1 MTILVINNKGQ
12 YNHRIQR
19 SLQYLKIPTELV
31 PNTLSIEEIEAKNP
45 IGLILGGGPSI
56 EGAGNSEEYIKHFDI
71 PILGICL
78 GHQLIAKAY
87 GGQIDTSNT
96 ESYAKVEINIVNDEN
111 LFSGLA
117 PKMEVW
123 SSHKDEVKSIPD
135 DFEILANSNLCD
147 VESFKH
153 TEKDVYGIQFHPE
166 VHHTPKGSTIFENFY
181 EICKKKGVIMI
192 DNPEDLKEKAL
203 ANKPGLRRQYVNI
216 PVGDEEYGFRISG
229 IGAKAIKLEKYVK
242 YDEIFEALEAGN
254 ENGLEA
260 MVKQIIEDYEEENE
274 EEAE

>member
-181 EICKKKGVIMI
+181 EICKKGVIMI

-254 ENGLEA
+254 EDGLEA

>member
-181 EICKKKGVIMI
+181 EICKKGVIMI

>member
-1 MTILVINNKGQ
+1 M
-12 YNHRIQR
+12 
-19 SLQYLKIPTELV
+19 E
-31 PNTLSIEEIEAKNP
+31 
-45 IGLILGGGPSI
+45 
-56 EGAGNSEEYIKHFDI
+56 D
-71 PILGICL
+71 
-78 GHQLIAKAY
+78 QLIAKAY

-181 EICKKKGVIMI
+181 EICKKRCNN
-192 DNPEDLKEKAL
+192 D
-203 ANKPGLRRQYVNI
+203 
-216 PVGDEEYGFRISG
+216 
-229 IGAKAIKLEKYVK
+229 
-242 YDEIFEALEAGN
+242 
-254 ENGLEA
+254 
-260 MVKQIIEDYEEENE
+260 
-274 EEAE
+274 

>member
-181 EICKKKGVIMI
+181 EICKKGVIMI

-260 MVKQIIEDYEEENE
+260 MVKRIIEDYEEENE